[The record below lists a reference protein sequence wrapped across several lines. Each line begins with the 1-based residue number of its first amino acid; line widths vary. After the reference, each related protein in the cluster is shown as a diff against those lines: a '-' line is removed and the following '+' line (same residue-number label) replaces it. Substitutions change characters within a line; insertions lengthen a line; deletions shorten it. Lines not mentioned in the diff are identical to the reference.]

1 MVMVIILVVMVVI
14 GDCGDAD
21 NADGG
26 CNAIAMVQ
34 WCPMVRRGGP
44 GDAARVQMRMKCE
57 SVDHGV
63 DGCGA
68 GNGKLGTL
76 LECRSGWWW

>member
-1 MVMVIILVVMVVI
+1 MIVVMLIMLMV
-14 GDCGDAD
+14 A
-21 NADGG
+21 
-26 CNAIAMVQ
+26 AIVSNGEQ
-34 WCPMVRRGGP
+34 GGP

>member
-1 MVMVIILVVMVVI
+1 MVS
-14 GDCGDAD
+14 
-21 NADGG
+21 
-26 CNAIAMVQ
+26 
-34 WCPMVRRGGP
+34 RGGP